1 MSVAAL
7 GMYDW
12 PEVRGETDQL
22 WAAIRDGLRGLK
34 MDAPDAL
41 DRGGDLW
48 SVWRSPALTLSQTC
62 GLPFAARLAGTV
74 SLLGAPV
81 YDLADCPRGFYR
93 SEIVIRADDPAQ
105 SIRDLRGRRF
115 GFNGKTS
122 QSGWACFAAQIADPA
137 AFFSGLVETGGHRNS
152 VIALAEGRAD
162 AACIDAVSWRLAQ
175 RYEPEA
181 VGNLRVLARTEAT
194 PGLPFITSV
203 RDELE
208 ISQMRLIIETAI
220 ETLPAASRD
229 ALFLKGF
236 VKMREAD
243 YAPLASGWPE

>member
-74 SLLGAPV
+74 SLLGPSKTRIKDRQTKV
-81 YDLADCPRGFYR
+81 T
-93 SEIVIRADDPAQ
+93 
-105 SIRDLRGRRF
+105 
-115 GFNGKTS
+115 NGISFWEKKTN
-122 QSGWACFAAQIADPA
+122 SGKRKTLMMINR
-137 AFFSGLVETGGHRNS
+137 HK
-152 VIALAEGRAD
+152 
-162 AACIDAVSWRLAQ
+162 RLS
-175 RYEPEA
+175 Y
-181 VGNLRVLARTEAT
+181 
-194 PGLPFITSV
+194 
-203 RDELE
+203 
-208 ISQMRLIIETAI
+208 
-220 ETLPAASRD
+220 
-229 ALFLKGF
+229 F
-236 VKMREAD
+236 V
-243 YAPLASGWPE
+243 